1 MTLTYTPGI
10 NDHDLMW
17 SSPAQ
22 QAQAIADMVALGVK
36 VHRCDLYITDLTDP
50 TKVVQTTQT
59 FIGWVGLLKAAGIQP
74 FPVITWNDPNAAQ
87 TLPDGRVAGAALAT
101 LAKQVPGVW
110 WEYGNEWE
118 SQEGGPSTSRA
129 LAYVISFAQVVADIQ
144 AADPGCKIGPS
155 PVANINRGGWGWS
168 WTQYTFQAGLGAVPY
183 DFLPFHWYQYPGNLP
198 PTADFNNDPGPG
210 PFLTCIPTFTAQVTT
225 WGNKAPYWLTEC
237 GWQSLTTGSG
247 DGQPEM
253 TQALQATYITE
264 FLQAITGYGLAV
276 VILYELGDGGNQLF
290 GLMTANWAAQKPSY
304 AAVQALLKPAPA
316 PNYQSLYQAALAQI
330 QSVGVN
336 QPTQWLAANPG
347 QPARSYLA
355 SLAGKNAAWLK
366 GHPAS

>member
-110 WEYGNEWE
+110 WEYGNEVE
-118 SQEGGPSTSRA
+118 YMTET
-129 LAYVISFAQVVADIQ
+129 L
-144 AADPGCKIGPS
+144 
-155 PVANINRGGWGWS
+155 NI
-168 WTQYTFQAGLGAVPY
+168 
-183 DFLPFHWYQYPGNLP
+183 
-198 PTADFNNDPGPG
+198 TADLVD
-210 PFLTCIPTFTAQVTT
+210 
-225 WGNKAPYWLTEC
+225 
-237 GWQSLTTGSG
+237 
-247 DGQPEM
+247 
-253 TQALQATYITE
+253 
-264 FLQAITGYGLAV
+264 
-276 VILYELGDGGNQLF
+276 
-290 GLMTANWAAQKPSY
+290 LMGRKP
-304 AAVQALLKPAPA
+304 AVQITRTEP
-316 PNYQSLYQAALAQI
+316 
-330 QSVGVN
+330 
-336 QPTQWLAANPG
+336 
-347 QPARSYLA
+347 R
-355 SLAGKNAAWLK
+355 
-366 GHPAS
+366 